1 MVAFPFLCR
10 VRVFCDNNNS
20 KKYKNMNELQKQIE
34 AQITWSIRMG
44 LLPWNYRSSED
55 YNNLIKSLRDDS

>member
-1 MVAFPFLCR
+1 
-10 VRVFCDNNNS
+10 
-20 KKYKNMNELQKQIE
+20 MNELMKQIE

-44 LLPWNYRSSED
+44 LLPLDYRSSED

>member
-1 MVAFPFLCR
+1 
-10 VRVFCDNNNS
+10 
-20 KKYKNMNELQKQIE
+20 MNELVKQIE

-44 LLPWNYRSSED
+44 LLPWNYRSGED